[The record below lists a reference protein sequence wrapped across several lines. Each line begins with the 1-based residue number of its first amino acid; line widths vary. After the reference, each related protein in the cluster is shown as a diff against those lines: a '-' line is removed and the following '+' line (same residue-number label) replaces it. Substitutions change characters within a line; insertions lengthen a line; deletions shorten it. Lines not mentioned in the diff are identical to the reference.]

1 MDSER
6 KTPSGGDCR
15 PPRRRS
21 SRPAG
26 APASAANR
34 APASSATPTQPTPRP
49 TTIPHSAGTPR
60 ATTTPVRPTAV
71 PRPTPNPHATTTPR
85 PSATA
90 RATTPRPTA
99 IPRPSA
105 TPRTTIPRPS
115 AIPAR
120 TSTNT
125 SRTSATPP
133 RPTATPRPTSIP
145 RNGAIVLDPNG
156 VAGKAPKRYT
166 RSSTQNNGRRPVT
179 RSLTKSQVKRNRGRS
194 YPETS
199 AGGLVLRNMR
209 RAYNPHTNRVYLSAV
224 KVALIGR
231 TDRRG
236 RLLWSLPKGHIED
249 YETVPMTAV
258 REVREE
264 TGIEGEIIKHLGTI
278 DYWFLSDGKRIHKT
292 VHHYLLR
299 FVGGELSNADAEIS
313 EVKWVSMKDLPAHL
327 SYADE
332 RKLARRATGVVAAWI
347 RSEYGSGDGTG
358 ETIQIEGEY
367 PDDDNLGDDLDEDDL
382 LEPSY
387 DEQNSSQGSAHHNG
401 QTSAQ
406 NNGQNSGQRRNR
418 RGRRRGGKRNRPR
431 PTNGTTAAAGANG
444 AAGGNPAARANSTA
458 GARSTAGA
466 NRANSASATPG
477 AHGSA
482 SANDANAANGTHGV
496 NGTNSAN
503 ETSGLPRKKRRRGH
517 RGRGGRARRPNATTP
532 NTSTQPPR

>member
-1 MDSER
+1 M
-6 KTPSGGDCR
+6 
-15 PPRRRS
+15 
-21 SRPAG
+21 
-26 APASAANR
+26 
-34 APASSATPTQPTPRP
+34 
-49 TTIPHSAGTPR
+49 
-60 ATTTPVRPTAV
+60 
-71 PRPTPNPHATTTPR
+71 
-85 PSATA
+85 
-90 RATTPRPTA
+90 
-99 IPRPSA
+99 
-105 TPRTTIPRPS
+105 
-115 AIPAR
+115 
-120 TSTNT
+120 
-125 SRTSATPP
+125 
-133 RPTATPRPTSIP
+133 
-145 RNGAIVLDPNG
+145 
-156 VAGKAPKRYT
+156 
-166 RSSTQNNGRRPVT
+166 
-179 RSLTKSQVKRNRGRS
+179 
-194 YPETS
+194 
-199 AGGLVLRNMR
+199 LRNMR

-292 VHHYLLR
+292 VHHYLAALCGR
-299 FVGGELSNADAEIS
+299 ELSNADAEIS

-367 PDDDNLGDDLDEDDL
+367 PDDDILGDDLDEDDL

-418 RGRRRGGKRNRPR
+418 RGRRRGGKRNRPAPPTEPPQLPELTVPLEETPLPGQTALPAPAALPAQTGPTALAQHPGHTVLPAQTMRTRRMVHTVLTALTVLTR
-431 PTNGTTAAAGANG
+431 PAGCHARSAAAAI
-444 AAGGNPAARANSTA
+444 AGEADAPAAPTPPPPTPALNPPGSPHSVAN
-458 GARSTAGA
+458 
-466 NRANSASATPG
+466 TP
-477 AHGSA
+477 AH
-482 SANDANAANGTHGV
+482 
-496 NGTNSAN
+496 
-503 ETSGLPRKKRRRGH
+503 K
-517 RGRGGRARRPNATTP
+517 
-532 NTSTQPPR
+532 

>member
-49 TTIPHSAGTPR
+49 TA
-60 ATTTPVRPTAV
+60 
-71 PRPTPNPHATTTPR
+71 TPR
-85 PSATA
+85 PSAIPA
-90 RATTPRPTA
+90 RTSTNTSRT
-99 IPRPSA
+99 SA
-105 TPRTTIPRPS
+105 TPRPS

-367 PDDDNLGDDLDEDDL
+367 PDDDILGDDLDEDDL

>member
-1 MDSER
+1 
-6 KTPSGGDCR
+6 
-15 PPRRRS
+15 
-21 SRPAG
+21 
-26 APASAANR
+26 
-34 APASSATPTQPTPRP
+34 
-49 TTIPHSAGTPR
+49 
-60 ATTTPVRPTAV
+60 
-71 PRPTPNPHATTTPR
+71 
-85 PSATA
+85 
-90 RATTPRPTA
+90 
-99 IPRPSA
+99 
-105 TPRTTIPRPS
+105 
-115 AIPAR
+115 
-120 TSTNT
+120 
-125 SRTSATPP
+125 
-133 RPTATPRPTSIP
+133 
-145 RNGAIVLDPNG
+145 
-156 VAGKAPKRYT
+156 
-166 RSSTQNNGRRPVT
+166 
-179 RSLTKSQVKRNRGRS
+179 
-194 YPETS
+194 
-199 AGGLVLRNMR
+199 MR

-358 ETIQIEGEY
+358 ETIRIEGEY
-367 PDDDNLGDDLDEDDL
+367 PDDDILGDDLDEDDL

>member
-6 KTPSGGDCR
+6 KTQSGGDCR

-34 APASSATPTQPTPRP
+34 APASSATPTQPSPRA
-49 TTIPHSAGTPR
+49 TVTPR
-60 ATTTPVRPTAV
+60 ATA
-71 PRPTPNPHATTTPR
+71 
-85 PSATA
+85 
-90 RATTPRPTA
+90 
-99 IPRPSA
+99 A
-105 TPRTTIPRPS
+105 TPHS
-115 AIPAR
+115 AA
-120 TSTNT
+120 
-125 SRTSATPP
+125 AP
-133 RPTATPRPTSIP
+133 RPTATPRAITPARTPATPPRTPAATPRPAKPRPTNTP

-209 RAYNPHTNRVYLSAV
+209 RAYNPRTNRVYLSAV

-264 TGIEGEIIKHLGTI
+264 TGIEGEVIKHLGTI

-313 EVKWVSMKDLPAHL
+313 EVKWVSLKDLPAHL

-347 RSEYGSGDGTG
+347 RSEYGYGDGTD
-358 ETIQIEGEY
+358 ETIQIEGEF
-367 PDDDNLGDDLDEDDL
+367 PDDDILGDDLDAADL
-382 LEPSY
+382 LEPTHGGKHTS
-387 DEQNSSQGSAHHNG
+387 DGQPAHGNQQHGNQQHGDGTQGDRAEGDRSTGDRSTGDRAQGSRAGNSQHPRNSG
-401 QTSAQ
+401 R
-406 NNGQNSGQRRNR
+406 NSGQRRNR
-418 RGRRRGGKRNRPR
+418 RGRRRGR
-431 PTNGTTAAAGANG
+431 
-444 AAGGNPAARANSTA
+444 
-458 GARSTAGA
+458 RS
-466 NRANSASATPG
+466 
-477 AHGSA
+477 
-482 SANDANAANGTHGV
+482 
-496 NGTNSAN
+496 
-503 ETSGLPRKKRRRGH
+503 
-517 RGRGGRARRPNATTP
+517 NATTTNTTTANTGNHTPRTTPLTP
-532 NTSTQPPR
+532 NTGTPPPGNPHSLPNTPAHE

>member
-6 KTPSGGDCR
+6 KTQSGGDCR

-34 APASSATPTQPTPRP
+34 APASSATPTQPSPRA
-49 TTIPHSAGTPR
+49 TVTPR
-60 ATTTPVRPTAV
+60 ATA
-71 PRPTPNPHATTTPR
+71 
-85 PSATA
+85 
-90 RATTPRPTA
+90 
-99 IPRPSA
+99 A
-105 TPRTTIPRPS
+105 TPHS
-115 AIPAR
+115 AA
-120 TSTNT
+120 
-125 SRTSATPP
+125 AP
-133 RPTATPRPTSIP
+133 RPTATPRAITPARTPATPPRTPAATPRPAKPRPTNTP

-209 RAYNPHTNRVYLSAV
+209 RAYNPRTNRVYLSAV

-264 TGIEGEIIKHLGTI
+264 TGIEGEVIKHLGTI

-313 EVKWVSMKDLPAHL
+313 EVKWVSLKDLPAHL

-347 RSEYGSGDGTG
+347 RSEYGSGDGTD
-358 ETIQIEGEY
+358 ETIQIEGEF
-367 PDDDNLGDDLDEDDL
+367 PDDDILGDDLDAADL
-382 LEPSY
+382 LEPTHGGKHTS
-387 DEQNSSQGSAHHNG
+387 DGQPAHGNQQHGNQQHGNQQHGNQQHGDGTQGDRAEGDRSTGDRAQGSRAGNSQHPRNSG
-401 QTSAQ
+401 R
-406 NNGQNSGQRRNR
+406 NSGQRRNR
-418 RGRRRGGKRNRPR
+418 RGRRRGR
-431 PTNGTTAAAGANG
+431 
-444 AAGGNPAARANSTA
+444 
-458 GARSTAGA
+458 RS
-466 NRANSASATPG
+466 
-477 AHGSA
+477 
-482 SANDANAANGTHGV
+482 
-496 NGTNSAN
+496 
-503 ETSGLPRKKRRRGH
+503 
-517 RGRGGRARRPNATTP
+517 NATTTNTTTANTGNHTPRTTPLTP
-532 NTSTQPPR
+532 NTGTPPPGNPHSLPNTPVHE